1 MATEP
6 LKVKTDAPKAE
17 ANQTENDLIAA
28 KNAEEKFNT
37 KSHRGM
43 KVVIHV
49 VCIVLALLSILPF
62 WIMMVNATRST
73 NEIQQMAVSLVPSK
87 YLMNNLKI
95 LTSKSFNPMVGF
107 IISVGSTLLNVY
119 FSSLTAYAIVAYQ
132 WKLKKAFFG
141 FIIGVMMIPAQVTM
155 IGFYQMVYKLGLT
168 NKLFMLIIP
177 AIAAPS
183 IVFYMKQYLEPT
195 LSMEIVEAA
204 RIDGAKEFRIFNT
217 IVLPIMKPAIAT
229 QAIFCFVGSWNNLFT
244 PLILLTK
251 QEKYTMPIMV
261 SLLRGDIYRTE
272 FGSIYLGLT
281 LTVLPLIIVY
291 FLLSRYIIAGVALG
305 GVKS

>member
-1 MATEP
+1 MADKTEP
-6 LKVKTDAPKAE
+6 LKRT
-17 ANQTENDLIAA
+17 
-28 KNAEEKFNT
+28 AEEAERDRIALENAQEQFGK
-37 KSHRGM
+37 KSHVGM
-43 KVVIHV
+43 KVLIHV
-49 VCIVLALLSILPF
+49 VCIILALLSILPF
-62 WIMMVNATRST
+62 WIMIVNATRST
-73 NEIQQMAVSLVPSK
+73 NEIQQTAISLIPSK
-87 YLMNNLKI
+87 FLMNNFKI
-95 LTSKSFNPMVGF
+95 LTGKSFQPMVGF
-107 IISVGSTLLNVY
+107 MNSIIISTGATILNVY
-119 FSSLTAYAIVAYQ
+119 FSSLTAYAIVAYD
-132 WKLKKAFFG
+132 WKLKKAFFS
-141 FIIGVMMIPAQVTM
+141 FIVGVMMIPAQVTM

-168 NKLFMLIIP
+168 NKLSMLIIP
-177 AIAAPS
+177 AIAAPA
-183 IVFYMKQYLEPT
+183 IVFYMRQYLYPT

-281 LTVLPLIIVY
+281 LTVLPLIVVY